1 MIRINLL
8 GRPRPKVK
16 RPLQLKGPLLAIP
29 VVVALLLAVVFGI
42 WRLGGINAEI
52 DDLTQKIAVFEKQ
65 KVEMA
70 QLQQQ
75 MQALEAQEVKL
86 QARLNVIN
94 DLERNQQGP
103 IILLESIGLT
113 VSRTDSVWLTSMVER
128 PGGKIEF
135 KGNAGSIEAIA
146 DLMTDL
152 SRSVY
157 FKDVEIKESTQQ
169 SLSNAEE
176 AGTFKFTLEAVF
188 ALPVPEEEEKE
199 EGAAADSATGGG
211 A

>member
-16 RPLQLKGPLLAIP
+16 RPFQLKGPLLAIP
-29 VVVALLLAVVFGI
+29 AVVALLLAVGFGI
-42 WRLGGINAEI
+42 WRLGGINSEI
-52 DDLTQKIAVFEKQ
+52 DDLQQKITVFERQ
-65 KVEMA
+65 KAEMA

-75 MQALEAQEVKL
+75 MQALEAQEAQL
-86 QARLNVIN
+86 LARLNVIN
-94 DLERNQQGP
+94 ELERNQQGP

-113 VSRTDSVWLTSMVER
+113 VSRTESIWLTSMIEQ

-152 SRSVY
+152 NRSVY
-157 FKDVEIKESTQQ
+157 FKDVEIKESAQQ

-188 ALPVPEEEEKE
+188 ALPVPEEEKE
-199 EGAAADSATGGG
+199 EGAATDSAAGGG

>member
-16 RPLQLKGPLLAIP
+16 RPFQLKGPLLAIP
-29 VVVALLLAVVFGI
+29 AVVALLLAVGFGI
-42 WRLGGINAEI
+42 WRLGGINSEI
-52 DDLTQKIAVFEKQ
+52 DDLQQKITVFERQ
-65 KVEMA
+65 KAEMA

-75 MQALEAQEVKL
+75 MQALEAQEAQL
-86 QARLNVIN
+86 LARLNVIN
-94 DLERNQQGP
+94 ELERNQQGP

-113 VSRTDSVWLTSMVER
+113 VSRTESIWLTSMIEQ

-152 SRSVY
+152 NRSVY
-157 FKDVEIKESTQQ
+157 FKDVEIKESAQQ
-169 SLSNAEE
+169 SLSNEEE

-188 ALPVPEEEEKE
+188 ALPVPEEEKE
-199 EGAAADSATGGG
+199 EGAATDSAAGGG